1 MGISRRTL
9 MHAAGALGTLAV
21 ARQAMGQQPVAP
33 KSPVIDVHTH
43 MFSKGWV
50 DVVRANPD
58 QDTRI
63 VQGQRFEEID
73 YRGQRIV
80 RLSPEMTDFD
90 LRIRNMDAAKVDL
103 ALISLTSPSVF
114 IGDERIS
121 VSLAT
126 RINDDFAEAQKR
138 YPQRLR
144 WYTAL
149 PWQYPDAAIKE
160 LRRTRERGAIGVA
173 TITNVAGKSLTDPL
187 FRPVWKA
194 IEDMKVPV
202 FIHPTTPY
210 IDVAA
215 MGMGEH
221 GLANTVGF
229 TADTSLCFMR
239 MILDGFLDE
248 FPRLDLIACH
258 GGGTLPYLAARMDQ
272 MWLKG
277 SSSKKITAKPSSY
290 LKKLW
295 FDSIVYDQRT
305 LEYLV
310 DTVGSDRVLYGSD
323 YPFLIGDMVGVLDR
337 VDHLPAGQA
346 EAIRGGNAKRLFNL

>member
-1 MGISRRTL
+1 MEISRRSL
-9 MHAAGALGTLAV
+9 MHAAGGLGALAASRPLLAQG
-21 ARQAMGQQPVAP
+21 AAGR
-33 KSPVIDVHTH
+33 SPVIDAHTH

-58 QDTRI
+58 SDTRV

-73 YRGQRIV
+73 YRGQRII
-80 RLSPEMTDFD
+80 RLSPEMTDFE
-90 LRIRNMDAAKVDL
+90 LRIRNMDAAGVDL
-103 ALISLTSPSVF
+103 ALISLTTPSVF

-121 VSLAT
+121 VMLAH
-126 RINDDFAEAQKR
+126 RINDDFAEAEKR
-138 YPQRLR
+138 YPGRIR
-144 WYTAL
+144 WFTAL
-149 PWQYPDAAIKE
+149 PWQYPEAAIKE

-173 TITNVAGKSLTDPL
+173 TTTNISGKALTDPL

-194 IEDMKVPV
+194 IEDMKMPV

-210 IDVAA
+210 IDVSA

-248 FPRLDLIACH
+248 FPGLDMIACH
-258 GGGTLPYLAARMDQ
+258 GGGTLPYLAGRMDQ

-277 SSSKKITAKPSSY
+277 SSTRKISQPPSSY

-295 FDSIVYDQRT
+295 YDSIVYDQRT
-305 LEYLV
+305 LDYLV
-310 DTVGSDRVLYGSD
+310 ATVGADRVLYGSD
-323 YPFLIGDMVGVLDR
+323 YPFLIGDMVGMLGR
-337 VDHLPAGQA
+337 VDHLPADQA
-346 EAIRGGNAKRLFNL
+346 AAVRSGNARRLFKL

>member
-1 MGISRRTL
+1 MGISRRSL
-9 MHAAGALGTLAV
+9 MQAAGAFGALTAG
-21 ARQAMGQQPVAP
+21 RQAFAQGA
-33 KSPVIDVHTH
+33 KLKTPVIDVHTH

-50 DVVRANPD
+50 DMVRANPD
-58 QDTRI
+58 KDTRI

-103 ALISLTSPSVF
+103 ALISLTTPSVF

-121 VSLAT
+121 TALAN
-126 RINDDFAEAQKR
+126 RINDDFAEAEKH
-138 YPQRLR
+138 YPGRIR
-144 WYTAL
+144 WFTAL
-149 PWQYPDAAIKE
+149 PWQYPEAAIKE
-160 LRRTRERGAIGVA
+160 LRRTRDRGAVGVA
-173 TITNVAGKSLTDPL
+173 TTTNISGKALTDPL
-187 FRPVWKA
+187 FRPVWQA
-194 IEDMKVPV
+194 IQDMGVPV

-210 IDVAA
+210 IDVSA

-221 GLANTVGF
+221 GMANTVGF

-239 MILDGFLDE
+239 MILDGFLDA

-258 GGGTLPYLAARMDQ
+258 GGGTLPYLAGRMDQ
-272 MWLKG
+272 MWMKG
-277 SSSKKITAKPSSY
+277 SSTRKITNRPSSY

-305 LEYLV
+305 LNYLV
-310 DTVGSDRVLYGSD
+310 DTVGADRVLYGSD

-337 VDHLPAGQA
+337 VDHLPTAQA
-346 EAIRGGNAKRLFNL
+346 EAVRGGNAKRLFKF

>member
-1 MGISRRTL
+1 MGISRRSL
-9 MHAAGALGTLAV
+9 IQAAGGLTALAASRQTLAQGAV
-21 ARQAMGQQPVAP
+21 R

-58 QDTRI
+58 KDTRI

-90 LRIRNMDAAKVDL
+90 LRIRNMDAAKVDV
-103 ALISLTSPSVF
+103 ALISLTTPSVF

-121 VSLAT
+121 VMLAN
-126 RINDDFAEAQKR
+126 RINDDFAEAETR
-138 YPQRLR
+138 YPGRIR
-144 WYTAL
+144 WFTAL
-149 PWQYPDAAIKE
+149 PWQYPEAAIKE
-160 LRRTRERGAIGVA
+160 LRRTRERGALGVA
-173 TITNVAGKSLTDPL
+173 TTTNISGKALTDPL

-194 IEDMKVPV
+194 IEEMKMPV

-210 IDVAA
+210 IDVSA
-215 MGMGEH
+215 MGMGEY
-221 GLANTVGF
+221 GLANTIGF

-239 MILDGFLDE
+239 MILDGFLDA
-248 FPRLDLIACH
+248 FPGLDLIACH
-258 GGGTLPYLAARMDQ
+258 GGGTLPYLATRMDQ

-277 SSSKKITAKPSSY
+277 SSVRKISALPSSY

-295 FDSIVYDQRT
+295 YDSIVYDQRT
-305 LEYLV
+305 LAYLV
-310 DTVGSDRVLYGSD
+310 DTVGQDRVLYGSD

-337 VDHLPAGQA
+337 VDHLPADQA
-346 EAIRGGNAKRLFNL
+346 EAIRGGNAKRLFKI

>member
-1 MGISRRTL
+1 MGISRRSL
-9 MHAAGALGTLAV
+9 MHAAGALGTLALSRQV
-21 ARQAMGQQPVAP
+21 LAQGPARKV
-33 KSPVIDVHTH
+33 PVIDMHTH
-43 MFSKGWV
+43 MFSQGWV

-58 QDTRI
+58 ADTRI

-114 IGDERIS
+114 IGDERVS
-121 VSLAT
+121 VTLAN
-126 RINDDFAEAQKR
+126 RINDDFAEAAKR
-138 YPQRLR
+138 YPTRIR
-144 WYTAL
+144 WFASL
-149 PWQYPDAAIKE
+149 PWQYPEAAIKE
-160 LRRTRERGAIGVA
+160 LRRTRERGAIGIA
-173 TITNVAGKSLTDPL
+173 MTTNISGKALIDPL

-194 IEDMKVPV
+194 IEEMKMPV

-210 IDVAA
+210 IDVSA
-215 MGMGEH
+215 MGMGEY

-239 MILDGFLDE
+239 MILDGFMDA
-248 FPRLDLIACH
+248 FPGLDLIACH
-258 GGGTLPYLAARMDQ
+258 GGGTLPYLAGRMDQ
-272 MWLKG
+272 MWQKG
-277 SSSKKITAKPSSY
+277 SSARKISAPPSTY

-295 FDSIVYDQRT
+295 YDSIVYDQRT

-310 DTVGSDRVLYGSD
+310 DTVGAHRVLYGSD
-323 YPFLIGDMVGVLDR
+323 YPFLIGDMVGMLER
-337 VDHLPAGQA
+337 VDRLPGDQA
-346 EAIRGGNAKRLFNL
+346 EAIRSGNAKRLFKL